1 MIKKYWKFI
10 RESIKEDIDDGKFW
24 KLDEDD
30 IREFLI
36 DLDDENYLTTVTFGF
51 VNEEESYNYKVN
63 KTTTSQVFTEK
74 VIPGD
79 DIRPAYWILIETGR
93 DTSSVD
99 VTDSVIFAHD
109 IIKEKVDG
117 EITIHDED
125 GRLDI
130 NNIQLKGGLWIGKDE
145 SRNQKGEI
153 FFKHSEQLEAKEYI
167 ALFVKQKNTV
177 ELTQKQVADYY
188 GLAYDKEDKSGGVY
202 IHVDLEDMADCLL
215 NRNDD
220 YKDTLVGG
228 TENMWDHYESHYYIP
243 DTQSFFQYTLDKENE
258 VLMVKSIIKEYG
270 GFQEVLD
277 NFDWPHMSNGFE
289 NISSEDELI
298 EFLLKERFYRSIDEL
313 SKDIEISQE
322 AKQIAADWE
331 MGAHVDETY
340 NSILSS
346 FDYKVDEEFDYQK
359 VDIDTWVKSK
369 HNSSGYTQSITYYE
383 VEFDSKWM
391 DDFDSD
397 DLFRESSIRNLWD
410 EWCGQQWFNE
420 TLNPR
425 IPDYGSADSKGINSD
440 IKHLLDNYLKHH

>member
-188 GLAYDKEDKSGGVY
+188 EAIDSEITIPIFLQDIPQSPISPSLA
-202 IHVDLEDMADCLL
+202 LELAKKC
-215 NRNDD
+215 
-220 YKDTLVGG
+220 
-228 TENMWDHYESHYYIP
+228 
-243 DTQSFFQYTLDKENE
+243 Q
-258 VLMVKSIIKEYG
+258 
-270 GFQEVLD
+270 
-277 NFDWPHMSNGFE
+277 
-289 NISSEDELI
+289 NISYI
-298 EFLLKERFYRSIDEL
+298 
-313 SKDIEISQE
+313 
-322 AKQIAADWE
+322 
-331 MGAHVDETY
+331 
-340 NSILSS
+340 
-346 FDYKVDEEFDYQK
+346 KV
-359 VDIDTWVKSK
+359 
-369 HNSSGYTQSITYYE
+369 
-383 VEFDSKWM
+383 
-391 DDFDSD
+391 
-397 DLFRESSIRNLWD
+397 
-410 EWCGQQWFNE
+410 E
-420 TLNPR
+420 TLPNVMKVSQMF
-425 IPDYGSADSKGINSD
+425 DTTKDVLTLGIEPT
-440 IKHLLDNYLKHH
+440 K